1 MLVSLRSVGSLN
13 RWECFVIDRASKTRS
28 LAALLALGGVPACSR
43 PAESLSQ
50 REALSSSS
58 TSAPSASHALRS
70 TLARRSLDA
79 HGADSRAALERAPL
93 PVLLFSDPLAAS
105 ASVVTAGPAWYAISA
120 RVGERTLSL
129 HVVREARGSSDEA
142 PAGHSERVRGAPA
155 MVLFNEGV
163 RSVTWSERGATYALE
178 VECYRPFE
186 DEACVDRG
194 YVLALAESL
203 VSVSDA
209 MPSAGSVEQTAST
222 RAGTR

>member
-1 MLVSLRSVGSLN
+1 M
-13 RWECFVIDRASKTRS
+13 IDRASMTRS

-43 PAESLSQ
+43 PSESLSQ
-50 REALSSSS
+50 GESLSS
-58 TSAPSASHALRS
+58 TSASTTAQSAARS
-70 TLARRSLDA
+70 ARATLARRALDA
-79 HGADSRAALERAPL
+79 LGADSRAAVERAPL

-129 HVVREARGSSDEA
+129 HVVREARASSDEA
-142 PAGHSERVRGAPA
+142 PAGHSERVRGAAA

-163 RSVTWSERGATYALE
+163 RSVTWSERGATYVLE

-203 VSVSDA
+203 VSASDA
-209 MPSAGSVEQTAST
+209 TSSAGSAEDSAST
-222 RAGTR
+222 RAGAR